1 MLLFW
6 TYLAA
11 EGYFKPKVCLAAEGY
26 FAPKVRLAISDWF

>member
-1 MLLFW
+1 MLLLW

-11 EGYFKPKVCLAAEGY
+11 EGYFAPKVCLAAEGY